1 MMTIGIGA
9 VIGAALGLRFNVF
22 ALFPTI
28 ILAAIGTAAVELVRG
43 NQLGSVALA
52 IVLVIIALQIGYL
65 AGSVMHAALG
75 RHVALN
81 IQERM
86 EVVGSDGQHVGTI
99 DHKQTADQLVL
110 AGDDPKAD
118 GKPHVISVEWVH
130 FVDSKVHLNKPAEK
144 AVLEWRVAA

>member
-1 MMTIGIGA
+1 MMAIGISA
-9 VIGAALGLRFNVF
+9 LIGAALGLRFNVF

-28 ILAAIGTAAVELVRG
+28 VLAAIGTTAIEVARG

-52 IVLVIIALQIGYL
+52 IVFVTIALQIGYL
-65 AGSVMHAALG
+65 AGSIIHAALG
-75 RHVALN
+75 RHMALG

-86 EVVGSDGQHVGTI
+86 EVVGSDGHHVGTI
-99 DHKQTADQLVL
+99 DHKETADQLVL
-110 AGDDPKAD
+110 AGDDPKAG
-118 GKPHVISVEWVH
+118 GKPHLITVDWVD

>member
-1 MMTIGIGA
+1 MMTIGFGA
-9 VIGAALGLRFNVF
+9 LIGAALGLRFNVF

-28 ILAAIGTAAVELVRG
+28 ILAAIGITAIELASG
-43 NQLGSVALA
+43 NQLGSIALA
-52 IVLVIIALQIGYL
+52 IVLVTIALQIGYL
-65 AGSVMHAALG
+65 AGSIIHAALG
-75 RHVALN
+75 RRVAPS

-99 DHKQTADQLVL
+99 DHKEAADQLVL
-110 AGDDPKAD
+110 AGDDPKAG
-118 GKPHVISVEWVH
+118 GKPHLISVDWVD

>member
-1 MMTIGIGA
+1 MMTVCIGA
-9 VIGAALGLRFNVF
+9 LIGAALGLRFNVF

-28 ILAAIGTAAVELVRG
+28 ILAAIGTAAVEVARG
-43 NQLGSVALA
+43 NQMGSVALA
-52 IVLVIIALQIGYL
+52 IVLVTIALQIGYL
-65 AGSVMHAALG
+65 AGSIIYAVLG
-75 RHVALN
+75 RHVALS

-99 DHKQTADQLVL
+99 DHNKTADQLVL
-110 AGDDPKAD
+110 AADDPKAG
-118 GKPHVISVEWVH
+118 GKPHLISVDWVD